1 MPQLPKSW
9 AEVATVTH
17 GFFRRHLQR
26 ALIIRD
32 RLRLSEEAWNLLMA
46 AGVGILG
53 GLTNAIYYLLNQL
66 IQWIALG
73 QWGELTTAA
82 AALPAW
88 KRPLIPALG
97 GVASGLVLFWGLRLL
112 RSPGLTNLL
121 EAVVA
126 GDGRLPL
133 RTGLVTALSSLL
145 SISTGA
151 SIGREGLIVQLAAT
165 LSSKLGQAAQ
175 WPPYRLRLLVACG
188 AASGIAACYK
198 APISGAVF
206 AAQIVLGNFSMNLFA
221 PLVVAS
227 VVASIIS
234 RGYFGTVQWYEVPS
248 FDFTRLTQLPWFV
261 LLGLVS
267 GVVGAGFLKALPWCE
282 KQIGRWPIPPYLRLA
297 AAGLLVGVIG
307 MKYPEVWGNGYGATN
322 EILRQTVPNLQF
334 IAGLL
339 LAKFLATAF
348 TVGSGTVG
356 GVFTPTMFLGASLGS
371 LFGGLLHTPEI
382 DTTLPTGAFAVVGMG
397 SMLAATTHSPLL
409 AILIVFELSLNYSVM
424 PPLMLACVIATL
436 VSRRFHTESVYTE
449 PLRRKG
455 VELQR
460 ETPQIGAATELTV
473 ADIMRS
479 PVPPVRENTPF
490 AEIADRF
497 LTSTFNF
504 LPVVDAKGRLLG
516 MVALHDLKEWLSTGH
531 ELSGVIAYDVL
542 RPPPACLTPNQKLSA
557 VLPVLLA
564 SEIRNVPVVNNL
576 SEYKL
581 LGTVARA
588 EALGLLSEAI
598 SIRSSPS
605 A

>member
-165 LSSKLGQAAQ
+165 LSSKLGQVAQ

-261 LLGLVS
+261 LLGIVS

-322 EILRQTVPNLQF
+322 EILRQTAPNLQF

-356 GVFTPTMFLGASLGS
+356 GVFTPTVFLGACLGS

-449 PLRRKG
+449 PLRHKG

-497 LTSTFNF
+497 LTSTYNF
-504 LPVVDAKGRLLG
+504 LPAVDAKGRLLG
-516 MVALHDLKEWLSTGH
+516 MVALHDLKEWLSAGH

-598 SIRSSPS
+598 SIRSSPN

>member
-307 MKYPEVWGNGYGATN
+307 MKYPE
-322 EILRQTVPNLQF
+322 
-334 IAGLL
+334 
-339 LAKFLATAF
+339 
-348 TVGSGTVG
+348 
-356 GVFTPTMFLGASLGS
+356 
-371 LFGGLLHTPEI
+371 
-382 DTTLPTGAFAVVGMG
+382 
-397 SMLAATTHSPLL
+397 
-409 AILIVFELSLNYSVM
+409 
-424 PPLMLACVIATL
+424 
-436 VSRRFHTESVYTE
+436 
-449 PLRRKG
+449 
-455 VELQR
+455 
-460 ETPQIGAATELTV
+460 IG
-473 ADIMRS
+473 
-479 PVPPVRENTPF
+479 
-490 AEIADRF
+490 
-497 LTSTFNF
+497 
-504 LPVVDAKGRLLG
+504 
-516 MVALHDLKEWLSTGH
+516 
-531 ELSGVIAYDVL
+531 
-542 RPPPACLTPNQKLSA
+542 
-557 VLPVLLA
+557 
-564 SEIRNVPVVNNL
+564 
-576 SEYKL
+576 
-581 LGTVARA
+581 RA
-588 EALGLLSEAI
+588 HV
-598 SIRSSPS
+598 
-605 A
+605 